1 MPNPNQSIVML
12 DDDAGLNLALRRP
25 FNAFKANAAC
35 AESASYITPKSFS
48 QRIRTQFP
56 PISKAVTAKTT

>member
-1 MPNPNQSIVML
+1 ML

-48 QRIRTQFP
+48 QRIQAIP
-56 PISKAVTAKTT
+56 SNQENSDSKNDINKNQTNA